1 MQWNKLLDLHFKSR
15 LMQIVPLWLGFFLFL
30 ISFGCL
36 FNEKKSCCT
45 YIIRLFMCL
54 INKNQFCINADV
66 HRYTCIDGWWS
77 FFNPIICWWWFFFS
91 FPLYETVKKNFKQLF
106 LLFHTLFFSL
116 LWDFF
121 TNFFIY
127 FFTFSI
133 DILLLFWF
141 ENFFMF
147 THYFLYFFISI
158 FYGIESTLNWLF
170 FLITEKE
177 LFSTFFHQKTKEQ
190 LKIFTFDVTNL
201 NFFLLLRNCPIELN
215 GIVTSTKYIFTLND
229 KTKWNRTFNFQKN
242 DKTNN

>member
-1 MQWNKLLDLHFKSR
+1 M
-15 LMQIVPLWLGFFLFL
+15 LMMV
-30 ISFGCL
+30 
-36 FNEKKSCCT
+36 
-45 YIIRLFMCL
+45 
-54 INKNQFCINADV
+54 
-66 HRYTCIDGWWS
+66 
-77 FFNPIICWWWFFFS
+77 FFS
-91 FPLYETVKKNFKQLF
+91 FPLYETVNFFFKQLF
-106 LLFHTLFFSL
+106 LLFHTLFFRFYGI
-116 LWDFF
+116 FF

-177 LFSTFFHQKTKEQ
+177 LFSTFLHQKTKEQ

-229 KTKWNRTFNFQKN
+229 KTKWNRTLNFQKN

>member
-1 MQWNKLLDLHFKSR
+1 MDDG
-15 LMQIVPLWLGFFLFL
+15 VFL
-30 ISFGCL
+30 IQL
-36 FNEKKSCCT
+36 
-45 YIIRLFMCL
+45 YV
-54 INKNQFCINADV
+54 D
-66 HRYTCIDGWWS
+66 DG
-77 FFNPIICWWWFFFS
+77 FFFS
-91 FPLYETVKKNFKQLF
+91 FPLYETVNFFFKQLF
-106 LLFHTLFFSL
+106 FIISYTIFFAFMGFFSQT
-116 LWDFF
+116 FSS
-121 TNFFIY
+121 I

-177 LFSTFFHQKTKEQ
+177 LFSTFLHQKTKEQ